1 MSAIQYIH
9 DEHGIAHRDLK
20 LENFLLD
27 EKYVALL
34 SDFGLAVSMKTHD
47 ATHLSYL
54 LSVKCGTPEYMA
66 PEMCN
71 FNLTNNNETITASTC
86 QYNPFRADI
95 YSMGICL
102 FEMVNFYR
110 PFSMMNIIDRNSK
123 SIIYRQQ
130 NKQYLY
136 NKRIYLTEDCRDL
149 IDQMLDPRPLIRPN
163 ASQVLEHNWFKY
175 SIR

>member
-9 DEHGIAHRDLK
+9 DEQGIAHRDLK

-27 EKYVALL
+27 EKYVAML

-47 ATHLSYL
+47 ATHLSHL

-66 PEMCN
+66 PEMCS
-71 FNLTNNNETITASTC
+71 FNLANNSDTITASTC
-86 QYNPFRADI
+86 QYDPFRADI

-102 FEMVNFYR
+102 FEMVNYYR
-110 PFSMMNIIDRNSK
+110 PFSMNINDRNSE
-123 SIIYRQQ
+123 SIIRRQL
-130 NKQYLY
+130 NKRYLY
-136 NKRIYLTEDCRDL
+136 NNRIYLTEDCRNL
-149 IDQMLDPRPLIRPN
+149 IDEMLDPRPFIRPN